1 MGDGATEWRGGGW
14 SEREHK
20 VNQANKA
27 ITSVV
32 SYYLVASLPHNA
44 ALNDRYCRN
53 AWNSR

>member
-1 MGDGATEWRGGGW
+1 MEQPNGGGGGW